1 MYFFSFPPFSSPLSP
16 FLFSFLNHA
25 FVSFK
30 IQPCP
35 HITTLTPSSHSLND
49 FSLKPSH
56 SEEDPRLTM
65 CNLNLENSTV
75 SKRYF
80 YSMRRTRQRAKGT
93 STQWGAIMLG
103 VEVDGV
109 RLDVNGVKLVEDAL
123 DEGVCLRSRRCR
135 CENTAGTP
143 CFVW

>member
-1 MYFFSFPPFSSPLSP
+1 MSQFSHFCQIGD
-16 FLFSFLNHA
+16 HD
-25 FVSFK
+25 VK

-35 HITTLTPSSHSLND
+35 HITILTPSSHSLND

-80 YSMRRTRQRAKGT
+80 YSMRRTRQRAK
-93 STQWGAIMLG
+93 
-103 VEVDGV
+103 VDGV

-143 CFVW
+143 CFV